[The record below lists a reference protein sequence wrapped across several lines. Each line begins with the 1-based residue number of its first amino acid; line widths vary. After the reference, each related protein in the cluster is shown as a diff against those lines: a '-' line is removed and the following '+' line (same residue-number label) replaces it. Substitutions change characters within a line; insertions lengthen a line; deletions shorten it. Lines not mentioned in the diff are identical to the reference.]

1 MREAPKVKSNQIPGD
16 TTRTSTSSSSREKRL
31 SGGAKNCAGPGVTL
45 MSTMLATI
53 AAVVILMWFG
63 NIYTMQALDKH
74 PKPSQEIFQQGGKNN
89 QIDTKSSSDN
99 QIVEGDR
106 QIFVHATQPIV
117 HKAEHGIN
125 SIDHTNHASQ
135 EPSQYAYVWIIG
147 GVHEDR
153 PAYKG
158 FLWTILISANILR
171 KVGSTEDLWIYVRL
185 SPDSKLD
192 DLPSE
197 DRRLLEAMGIN
208 IVLLEKPRNES
219 FAQLVYDKFLTINM
233 TDYKRVIFMDGDM
246 IPMTNLDYYFHLSD
260 PEYTDLPTEL
270 KSNFIMASK
279 GEPCNTGMFMV
290 TPSKEAFDEYNKIIR
305 DQLEIAKTLD
315 YPYFDKRRGWG
326 HNFIEAKDWWE
337 AVSKTS
343 KKWSYHASHSD
354 QGLMYQFAKYT
365 RQDVSIAIG
374 H

>member
-1 MREAPKVKSNQIPGD
+1 
-16 TTRTSTSSSSREKRL
+16 
-31 SGGAKNCAGPGVTL
+31 
-45 MSTMLATI
+45 
-53 AAVVILMWFG
+53 
-63 NIYTMQALDKH
+63 
-74 PKPSQEIFQQGGKNN
+74 
-89 QIDTKSSSDN
+89 
-99 QIVEGDR
+99 
-106 QIFVHATQPIV
+106 
-117 HKAEHGIN
+117 
-125 SIDHTNHASQ
+125 
-135 EPSQYAYVWIIG
+135 
-147 GVHEDR
+147 
-153 PAYKG
+153 
-158 FLWTILISANILR
+158 
-171 KVGSTEDLWIYVRL
+171 
-185 SPDSKLD
+185 
-192 DLPSE
+192 
-197 DRRLLEAMGIN
+197 MGIN

-233 TDYKRVIFMDGDM
+233 TDYKRVMFMDGDM

-374 H
+374 DRVQNWKQGEQDKPTLESEVTGMLSKYQGELLRYQWSCNKPEADRIQSDLEVMGWRCTPPYDSTAHFMGQTKPWKSSWASKDYTDYSFRQFAPKYYWFRELEELNVKLNMGLDMDHWDSKVLPTMAGELLGKMAMPGNQREAQRAILGTASTLTL